1 MNKSKKLEGSNKM
14 VTLKTERLYLKVLGE
29 ESVTQVAEYYRKN
42 RDFFKKWESSKRDD
56 FFSES
61 YQKMLLKLEKEDIG
75 NGNRMKLW
83 IFTRENNKII
93 GFLNFGNIIR
103 GAFDSCFLGYKLDKS
118 ETGKGYMLEALKE
131 GMAFYFDVMKL
142 HRIEVNLMPQN
153 IMGIK
158 TAERAG
164 FTKEGI
170 SEKYLK
176 INGVWEDHLHY
187 VMLREKY
194 EQLYK

>member
-1 MNKSKKLEGSNKM
+1 M

-29 ESVTQVAEYYRKN
+29 EAVSEVAEYYKKN
-42 RDFFKKWESSKRDD
+42 REFFKRWESSKRDD

-61 YQKMLLKLEKEDIG
+61 YLKMLLRLEQEEIE

-83 IFTRENNKII
+83 IFNRENNKII

-103 GAFDSCFLGYKLDKS
+103 GAFDSCFLGYKLDKD
-118 ETGKGYMLEALKE
+118 ETGKGYMTEALKE

-153 IMGIK
+153 VLGIK
-158 TAERAG
+158 TIERVG
-164 FTKEGI
+164 FIKEGI

-176 INGVWEDHLHY
+176 INGKWEDHIHY
-187 VMLREKY
+187 VMLKERYEK
-194 EQLYK
+194 LYK

>member
-1 MNKSKKLEGSNKM
+1 M

-29 ESVTQVAEYYRKN
+29 EAVSQVAEYYKRN
-42 RDFFKKWESSKRDD
+42 RDFFKRWESSKRDD

-61 YQKMLLKLEKEDIG
+61 YQKMLLKLEQEDIE

-83 IFTRENNKII
+83 IFNRKNNKII

-103 GAFDSCFLGYKLDKS
+103 GAFDSCFLGYKLDKD
-118 ETGKGYMLEALKE
+118 ETGKGYMTEALKE

-153 IMGIK
+153 TLGIK
-158 TAERAG
+158 AVERVG
-164 FTKEGI
+164 FIKEGI

-176 INGVWEDHLHY
+176 INGKWEDHLHY
-187 VMLREKY
+187 VMLKERY
-194 EQLYK
+194 EELYK